1 MKEFKPG
8 DMWSMNFDY
17 EGMLR
22 YGENI
27 SVNDDVEELEKLLSS
42 FEDVNYHREA
52 SPLYNMIEA
61 IKGKQWDYEKSIEMA
76 RIPSEISQ
84 REWDEAIKSH
94 YNKFQ
99 KEIKETLN
107 S

>member
-8 DMWSMNFDY
+8 DKWNVDFDY

-27 SVNDDVEELEKLLSS
+27 SVNDDVEELEKLFSS

-61 IKGKQWDYEKSIEMA
+61 IKEKNMS
-76 RIPSEISQ
+76 SEDEEVQ
-84 REWDEAIKSH
+84 RECMEEIVYYYK
-94 YNKFQ
+94 KFQ

>member
-1 MKEFKPG
+1 MGNTKEFKPG

-27 SVNDDVEELEKLLSS
+27 TVKDDVNELEKLLRSL
-42 FEDVNYHREA
+42 EDVNYHREA
-52 SPLYNMIEA
+52 EPLYNMIEA
-61 IKGKQWDYEKSIEMA
+61 IKEKNMS
-76 RIPSEISQ
+76 SEDEEVQ
-84 REWDEAIKSH
+84 RECMEEIVYYYK
-94 YNKFQ
+94 KFQ
-99 KEIKETLN
+99 KEIYNTLN

>member
-1 MKEFKPG
+1 MKIKEFKPG
-8 DMWSMNFDY
+8 DKWSLDFDY

-27 SVNDDVEELEKLLSS
+27 SVNDDIEELEKLFRS

-61 IKGKQWDYEKSIEMA
+61 IKGKQEDYQ
-76 RIPSEISQ
+76 SEIIQS
-84 REWDEAIKSH
+84 EWNKIIKEY
-94 YNKFQ
+94 YNEFQ

>member
-1 MKEFKPG
+1 MMENMKEFEPG
-8 DMWSMNFDY
+8 DMWSENFDY

-27 SVNDDVEELEKLLSS
+27 SVNDDVEELEKLFRS

-61 IKGKQWDYEKSIEMA
+61 IKGKQNDYQ
-76 RIPSEISQ
+76 SEIIQS
-84 REWDEAIKSH
+84 EWDESIKYH
-94 YNKFQ
+94 FNKFQ
-99 KEIKETLN
+99 EEIKETLN

>member
-1 MKEFKPG
+1 MKIKEFEPG
-8 DMWSMNFDY
+8 DKWSVDFDY

-27 SVNDDVEELEKLLSS
+27 SVNDDVEELEKLFSS

-61 IKGKQWDYEKSIEMA
+61 IKGKQEDYQ
-76 RIPSEISQ
+76 SEIIQS
-84 REWDEAIKSH
+84 EWDESIKKY
-94 YNKFQ
+94 YNEFQ
-99 KEIKETLN
+99 EEIKETLN